1 LLSSFAAVSVAWT
14 RRVQLEGA
22 ANFRDL
28 GGYPTTQGPVVA
40 TGRVFRSDSLHL
52 CSEQDLAVLD
62 ALGIRAVYDLRRQ
75 EEIEE
80 APGPRRHVHLEVL
93 SRRLRDTDPVTLQE
107 RADGERWLF
116 EDYRSMLERSGGVFG
131 TLFGRLVEPE
141 GAPCVFHCLGGKD
154 RTGIAAALLLSWLGV
169 DRETILDDY
178 EMTGELSGPVRLPHV
193 VDAFVAM
200 GFGRAA
206 AEALLT
212 TPRWA
217 MADALDLLDNDHGGI
232 ESYLRGPAG
241 MSAHTLER
249 LRNDLTATDTTQ
261 ARTGV
266 PRAGG
271 RGRFHQWDI
280 GG

>member
-1 LLSSFAAVSVAWT
+1 MPRRQAERCLSRTGVTSGKRSRRSLGECTTRAQICLDLGQRRSVLAVQQARGARFGQSGALATVSRCLPAASVAGHQSGVWRRHPVCSVEVGNIAPGLLSSFAAVSVAWT

-75 EEIEE
+75 EEIED
-80 APGPRRHVHLEVL
+80 APGPRRHVHLEVV
-93 SRRLRDTDPVTLQE
+93 SRRLRDTDPVALQE

-154 RTGIAAALLLSWLGV
+154 RTV
-169 DRETILDDY
+169 
-178 EMTGELSGPVRLPHV
+178 LP
-193 VDAFVAM
+193 
-200 GFGRAA
+200 
-206 AEALLT
+206 
-212 TPRWA
+212 PR
-217 MADALDLLDNDHGGI
+217 
-232 ESYLRGPAG
+232 SC
-241 MSAHTLER
+241 
-249 LRNDLTATDTTQ
+249 
-261 ARTGV
+261 
-266 PRAGG
+266 
-271 RGRFHQWDI
+271 
-280 GG
+280 